1 MKTKL
6 VLWGTNAQEER
17 ILIAMQL
24 HPEDNKVTI
33 WTFPE
38 TVATEDFSQKLM
50 REWRNGVEVEFPEE
64 HTLQERG
71 LSMTEGLLPDDLKV
85 ERGDVV
91 HRAQTEWHFVVL
103 SSKLN
108 KVYQTELDELRERVD
123 KLEAYDQGIWDSLKE
138 FWSKVQGQ
146 VRERNLFR
154 DHSDSLRDNT
164 NILFS
169 KMKQLRSAMDDEFR
183 EYSKEQM
190 DKFMAALEEIEKK
203 VSEGLRLQTIFEELK
218 KLQRHFREA
227 KLTREHRTHIW
238 ERLDGAF
245 KLVKEKRFGS
255 GAIMDRSPM
264 QRLQRRYDGLIVA
277 IEKMDRSIRRDKDD
291 LEFQKQKIATTD
303 GQLEA
308 QIRQAKI
315 KMIEER
321 VHSKEEKLGEMN
333 ETKEILEKKIE
344 TQKEK
349 DARRAEQTRREAA
362 KKAAKEKIAEEIKAA
377 AVAREEQSDV
387 LEKAA
392 EIITTPGKEKKDQSE
407 NLAKPE
413 PKEKSLLESAS
424 ISLSESLEDVVDTV
438 KAVAE
443 VVSDKIGEAVEDLK
457 EQLKDD
463 DGMPEEKPAA
473 TDTAVSEE
481 EE

>member
-6 VLWGTNAQEER
+6 VLWGTNSQEER

-64 HTLQERG
+64 HAVQERG

-91 HRAQTEWHFVVL
+91 QRAQTEWHFVVL

-108 KVYQTELDELRERVD
+108 KVYQTELDELKERVE
-123 KLEAYDQGIWDSLKE
+123 KLEAYDQSIWDSLKE
-138 FWSKVQGQ
+138 FWTKVQGQ

-245 KLVKEKRFGS
+245 KLVKEKRFGA

-291 LEFQKQKIATTD
+291 LEFQQHKIDTTD

-308 QIRQAKI
+308 QIRKAKI

-321 VHSKEEKLGEMN
+321 IHSKEEKLGEMN

-344 TQKEK
+344 SQKEK
-349 DARRAEQTRREAA
+349 DARRDEQVRREAA

-377 AVAREEQSDV
+377 AVAREEHSDK

-392 EIITTPGKEKKDQSE
+392 EIIATPPQGDKAEPE
-407 NLAKPE
+407 NLANGEQNEEASPE
-413 PKEKSLLESAS
+413 SVSGT
-424 ISLSESLEDVVDTV
+424 LSESLEDVVDTI

-457 EQLKDD
+457 AQLKD
-463 DGMPEEKPAA
+463 DGMPEKQPAS
-473 TDTAVSEE
+473 TDSAVSEE